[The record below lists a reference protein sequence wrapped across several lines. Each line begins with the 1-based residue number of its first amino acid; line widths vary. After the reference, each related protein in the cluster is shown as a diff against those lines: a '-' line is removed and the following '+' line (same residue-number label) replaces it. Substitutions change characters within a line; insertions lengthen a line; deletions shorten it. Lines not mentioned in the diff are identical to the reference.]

1 MSGLIETRVNWVG
14 TDSQGTLIRHTAK
27 GQIHSMKQRVKLT
40 AENGQ
45 WYTMGVKNAESGEYE
60 NKKVITAKGYKTLA
74 SIIGITFVTPD
85 TITDENGNVV
95 GNPFIHKA
103 GNAID
108 WVKVRMIGIC
118 RGPSGNMQARD
129 LTFVYNFQA
138 YLAASLYAKWHN
150 KKTNAVQ
157 PWGELISV
165 NNTAPCPPNKI
176 RVPVGS
182 DVSLEVD
189 LKNPNVVSIYREHLE
204 QQKFAE
210 RNAIAMA
217 ERNII
222 QKMTGLHYVGEDDTV
237 LVTIWPQG
245 DTDLPR
251 LGEMVQRAKTG
262 LITVEDTPISV
273 VKDKAEATDEDVA
286 VTNENDETE
295 AEDAE
300 IEPVQPKVRDQAAAL
315 ADFRA
320 MFDSIPE
327 HPEKKDQ
334 KKNLVKAALKLHG
347 FSGLGELAKPTTT
360 VEQIDKVTD
369 SIRVTL

>member
-300 IEPVQPKVRDQAAAL
+300 IEPVQSKVRDQAAAL

>member
-85 TITDENGNVV
+85 TITDESGNVV

-251 LGEMVQRAKTG
+251 LGDMVQRAKTG

-295 AEDAE
+295 TEDAE
-300 IEPVQPKVRDQAAAL
+300 VEPVQPKVRDQAAAL

-347 FSGLGELAKPTTT
+347 FGGLGELAKPTTT